1 MTDSYTL
8 RLATVADIP
17 TLVEHRR
24 AMLVDNGR
32 ADDATMVA
40 MCARFATWVEPFIED
55 GSFRAWMAEAAEEPV
70 ASASLWLK
78 PLQPGLRGEFTNV
91 AYVLNV
97 YTHPEHRNRGLSRR
111 LMETIIEVC
120 RAEGR
125 PDVELH
131 TSEFGRHLYESL
143 GFKPTNEM
151 RLSLQ

>member
-1 MTDSYTL
+1 MIGEYSL
-8 RLATVADIP
+8 RLATAADIS

-24 AMLVDNGR
+24 AMLIDNGR
-32 ADDATMVA
+32 ADDATMAA
-40 MCARFATWVEPFIED
+40 MCERFATWVAPLIENAT
-55 GSFRAWMAEAAEEPV
+55 FRAWIAEAAGRPV

-78 PLQPGLRGEFTNV
+78 PLQPGLRGEFNSV
-91 AYVLNV
+91 PYVLNV

-111 LMETIIEVC
+111 LMETIIDVC

-143 GFKPTNEM
+143 GFKPTNEL